1 MGKYPGYYTTQ
12 DVSKCEC
19 REASHILRK
28 FGVPRKAR
36 KHIISMIKEP
46 WFQFGQ
52 SNKFHSDYSKYLKE
66 IWDIDLDD
74 PKYIRGY
81 FSRECMNAKGSF
93 MKFIGKAVYGVD
105 KNSDLRKLIRENENG

>member
-28 FGVPRKAR
+28 CRVPRKIR

-46 WFQFGQ
+46 WFQLSETFRFQ
-52 SNKFHSDYSKYLKE
+52 SSFEKYLKE
-66 IWDIDLDD
+66 IWDIDLND
-74 PKYIRGY
+74 PKYIKGY
-81 FSRECMNAKGSF
+81 FRWECMNAKGSF
-93 MKFIGKAVYGVD
+93 MKFIGKAFYGVD
-105 KNSDLRKLIRENENG
+105 ESTDLRIMLRK